1 MQANRNQRLSEENQR
16 QRHSTQT
23 IVTAIAVLILA
34 VFAWITLRGD
44 REPPSEPVAVKAP
57 APVPTSPS
65 EPEKPPAPDIP
76 VTVDATEPATPDTG
90 TETDTPEN
98 TKAPEEEASEPDEP
112 PLTLANS
119 DARLREQ
126 LEGKL
131 PDGMPAAVL
140 GNSNLIERGAAA
152 IDSVR
157 RGLVPDKLLNLPRP
171 KGAFKVRSVEGRT
184 VIDPQSYRRYDDM
197 VMSLVDAPIAPAVN
211 AFQRFR
217 PLLEQAYAALGYP
230 ADDMDNALI
239 AALDEILA
247 TPVVDEA
254 VAVERSEAVWAYERD
269 DLESLSLL
277 QKQLLRTGPEN
288 VRRLQD
294 KARGLREAL
303 LNP

>member
-1 MQANRNQRLSEENQR
+1 MQANRNQRLSEDNQR

-44 REPPSEPVAVKAP
+44 SEPPAEPATAEAP
-57 APVPTSPS
+57 APAPTSPR

-76 VTVDATEPATPDTG
+76 VTVEEPEPAPAD
-90 TETDTPEN
+90 TDTDAQEN
-98 TKAPEEEASEPDEP
+98 AGAAEEEASEPTEP
-112 PLTLANS
+112 PLTMANS

-126 LEGKL
+126 LAGKV
-131 PDGMPAAVL
+131 PDGMPVAVL
-140 GNSNLIERGAAA
+140 GNSNLVERGAAA

-157 RGLVPDKLLNLPRP
+157 RGLVPDKLLNLPKP
-171 KGAFKVRSVEGRT
+171 KGPFKVRSVDGVT
-184 VIDPQSYRRYDDM
+184 LIDPESYRRYDGM
-197 VMSLVDAPIAPAVN
+197 VTSLVDTPVEPAVN
-211 AFQRFR
+211 AFRQFR
-217 PLLEQAYAALGYP
+217 PLLEQAYASLGYA

-247 TPVVDEA
+247 TPVIDEA
-254 VAVERSEAVWAYERD
+254 VAVERSEAVWVYVRD
-269 DLESLSLL
+269 DLESRSLL
-277 QKQLLRTGPEN
+277 QKQLMRTGPDN

-294 KARGLREAL
+294 KARALREAL